1 MTVDPVDIMREE
13 YKRLSDEVGKSLT
26 NRITVLGVGLA
37 AVGVLL
43 GFAVKG
49 SENSQLELPAVAL
62 GLMVPGTC
70 FLTLFIW
77 ASEVRRGRRASWY
90 LWGLERRI
98 NSQMNQRLLRWEED
112 IRKPANPLLALFRGH
127 YYVISTF
134 FAIVGTTSGA
144 FGARAFSWDWCGVI
158 FWAALML
165 ALIVFPLVPYLR
177 KLTDFDN
184 PDSKWPAPL

>member
-1 MTVDPVDIMREE
+1 MPVDPVDIMREE

-26 NRITVLGVGLA
+26 NRFTVLGFGLA

-49 SENSQLELPAVAL
+49 FENSQIELPAVAL

-70 FLTLFIW
+70 FLTLFVW

-98 NSQMNQRLLRWEED
+98 NGEMKQRLLRWEED
-112 IRKPANPLLALFRGH
+112 IRKPAHPLLVLFRGH
-127 YYVISTF
+127 YYVIVAF
-134 FAIVGTTSGA
+134 FATVGTASA
-144 FGARAFSWDWCGVI
+144 VFGARALRWDWCCVI
-158 FWAALML
+158 LWAGLML
-165 ALIVFPLVPYLR
+165 ALIVVPLTPYLR
-177 KLTDFDN
+177 RLADFDN
-184 PDSKWPAPL
+184 PDSTWPPPL